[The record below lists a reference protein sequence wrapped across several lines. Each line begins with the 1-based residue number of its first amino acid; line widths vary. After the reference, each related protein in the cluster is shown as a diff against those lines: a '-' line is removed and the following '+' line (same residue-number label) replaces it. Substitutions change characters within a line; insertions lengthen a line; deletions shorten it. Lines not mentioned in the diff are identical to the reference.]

1 MAYSNHQKHAA
12 MVRELNYR
20 RRAYPRWVADGRMTQ
35 KLADEQIAIFEEI
48 AAEYAE
54 KAQQDEPP
62 RLPL

>member
-1 MAYSNHQKHAA
+1 MPYSNKQKHAA
-12 MVRELNYR
+12 IVRELGYR
-20 RRAYPRWVADGRMTQ
+20 KRAYPRWVVDGRMTQ

-48 AAEYAE
+48 AADYAE